1 MSIPVAGAPIS
12 EFLFP
17 WPPEDTQYV
26 DLVLD
31 LPAARIGVD
40 IELPLQFLQQYGV
53 DLELPLEFR
62 LSTETV
68 FGLAIYEHGSVENE
82 IDLAVR
88 SHSSVDTELSLGF
101 LQQYGA
107 DTVLPLSFVLA
118 AETVLDIAVY
128 GHGSVDLELDL
139 AVRSHSSVDLVLDL
153 NILVWDSTEL
163 VLALSTAADY
173 SDAME
178 TVIPL
183 PIWAAHGGIDETTT
197 ITVVRDS
204 DGLVI
209 GVTEAEISIGEGDV
223 HWTASMVLSAPGQI
237 HDLAI
242 QDALTVTCG
251 SLSLAVIIES
261 KDYSRDGVVGATAIL
276 RCISPTIALD
286 APLASAQSYSW
297 SDPMLASAIADE
309 IATGYAVDWDRDDWI
324 VLPYRFAVSDS
335 TPLNAMDALV
345 TASGGMLYADPD
357 GQTIHIRD
365 AVPVTVTSMGA
376 ANPNHTLT
384 YRDHLFRTSQT
395 DTLAVGI
402 NRVRVYDLDVSERYQ
417 VDTDEDGLSA
427 TIRVYPSP
435 WTAGV
440 TVRTT
445 RGDMVSVVADGAD
458 VVTVTDEVV
467 EIKEGAG
474 TTAYPILALSSAEY
488 LSDDLG
494 AITTTPYSPEI
505 RTAEAD
511 YTLMRVSYTTKSL
524 KYTATSSEVAQAQ
537 FVVEAA

>member
-1 MSIPVAGAPIS
+1 MISSAPIS

-31 LPAARIGVD
+31 MPAARIGA
-40 IELPLQFLQQYGV
+40 ELEILLQFLQQYGV
-53 DLELPLEFR
+53 DLEIPLELR
-62 LSTETV
+62 LSAETV
-68 FGLAIYEHGSVENE
+68 LGLAIYEHGAAETE
-82 IDLAVR
+82 IDLAIR

-101 LQQYGA
+101 LQQYGT
-107 DTVLPLSFVLA
+107 DTVLPLSFALA
-118 AETVLDIAVY
+118 AETVIGLAIY
-128 GHGSVDLELDL
+128 EHGSVDLEIDL
-139 AVRSHSSVDLVLDL
+139 AVRDHGSVDLVLDL
-153 NILVWDSTEL
+153 NILVWDSFES
-163 VLALSTAADY
+163 VLALSTAIDY
-173 SDAME
+173 SGAME
-178 TVIPL
+178 TVLPL
-183 PIWAAHGGIDETTT
+183 PIWASHGGIDETTT

-204 DGLVI
+204 DGLAI
-209 GVTEAEISIGEGDV
+209 GVTEAEISIGDGDV
-223 HWTASMVLSAPGQI
+223 HWTASMVLANPAQI

-251 SLSLAVIIES
+251 TLALAVIIES
-261 KDYSRDGVVGATAIL
+261 KDYSREGVVGATAIL

-309 IATGYAVDWDRDDWI
+309 IATGYTVDWDRDDWI

-335 TPLNAMDALV
+335 TPLNALHALV
-345 TASGGMLYADPD
+345 SASGGMLYADPD
-357 GQTIHIRD
+357 GQTIHVRD
-365 AVPVTVTSMGA
+365 AIPVTVTSMGTA
-376 ANPNHTLT
+376 TPDHTLT
-384 YRDHLFRTSQT
+384 YRDNLFRTSQT

-435 WTAGV
+435 WAAGV

-445 RGDMVSVVADGAD
+445 RGDLVSVVADGAD
-458 VVTVTDEVV
+458 VVTVTGEVV

-474 TTAYPILALSSAEY
+474 TAAYPILALSSAEY

-505 RTAEAD
+505 RTADAD
-511 YTLMRVSYTTKSL
+511 YSLLRVSYTAKSL
-524 KYTATSSEVAQAQ
+524 KYTATSSAVAQAQ
-537 FVVEAA
+537 FIVEAA